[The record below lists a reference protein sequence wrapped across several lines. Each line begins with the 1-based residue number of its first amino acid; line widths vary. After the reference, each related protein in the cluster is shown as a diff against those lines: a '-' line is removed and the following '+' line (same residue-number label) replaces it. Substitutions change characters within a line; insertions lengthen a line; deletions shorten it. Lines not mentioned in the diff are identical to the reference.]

1 MGDYMGGA
9 PGGTRTPTPLRVPDF
24 ESGASTGSAT
34 GARYMFKLSGRVC
47 QQSAHRFRRPP
58 TSFHE
63 VGTVAKTDC
72 KAKAVAQRRVR
83 TFPNAQGWH
92 RRGRYCTNVPCDR
105 TVYLRGLL
113 AKRRW
118 GSGRSRQGGD
128 GPPAS
133 TERAPILQAS
143 RGHAAIGRSACNTP
157 LRLRS
162 L

>member
-1 MGDYMGGA
+1 MISTPKIRGGA

-72 KAKAVAQRRVR
+72 KAKAVTYRRAR
-83 TFPNAQGWH
+83 FPNAQGH
-92 RRGRYCTNVPCDR
+92 GGDEAGV
-105 TVYLRGLL
+105 
-113 AKRRW
+113 ARW
-118 GSGRSRQGGD
+118 GFHAPEQHIFAHSRTRTQGGLPSLSHSTPVEEEGRRRSGQSRQ
-128 GPPAS
+128 
-133 TERAPILQAS
+133 RQRVAS
-143 RGHAAIGRSACNTP
+143 RVDRMGANIA
-157 LRLRS
+157 
-162 L
+162 